1 MSKYGEII
9 FYAKYLEPQLQAVK
23 NVLLLHLAA
32 WILRII
38 EYLQFQVQIIY
49 LSKHYELSTLNL
61 LEHEIQVILRICRF
75 KLSDLVNFQNI
86 MYPNDFIVDFRKFAE
101 H

>member
-9 FYAKYLEPQLQAVK
+9 FYAKCLEPQLQAVK

-49 LSKHYELSTLNL
+49 LHILNYKRRT
-61 LEHEIQVILRICRF
+61 HEIQGNRF
-75 KLSDLVNFQNI
+75 
-86 MYPNDFIVDFRKFAE
+86 R
-101 H
+101 

>member
-23 NVLLLHLAA
+23 NVLLLHLA

-38 EYLQFQVQIIY
+38 EYLQFQIQIIY
-49 LSKHYELSTLNL
+49 LNIMNYQHLTYLNTRFKWYCGFVDLNL
-61 LEHEIQVILRICRF
+61 VIWWTSRI
-75 KLSDLVNFQNI
+75 
-86 MYPNDFIVDFRKFAE
+86 
-101 H
+101 

>member
-9 FYAKYLEPQLQAVK
+9 FYAKCLEPQLQAVK

-38 EYLQFQVQIIY
+38 EYLQFQIQINY
-49 LSKHYELSTLNL
+49 LSTHFEL
-61 LEHEIQVILRICRF
+61 
-75 KLSDLVNFQNI
+75 
-86 MYPNDFIVDFRKFAE
+86 
-101 H
+101 